1 MRNMVSIAAA
11 VISDAGRR
19 KVAWVVLVVSA
30 MLATMIPSL
39 PTYGA
44 GVVEGVYRE
53 VALAL
58 IFAASLVLTLSLAA
72 NRVPGEVERRTVYNV
87 LAKRV
92 HRWEYLAGSWLG
104 VVAVM
109 ALAIA
114 AFTLVTQGV
123 GMMRYGDPM
132 WQLWQGSL
140 GIWCE
145 MGALAAFAM
154 AVSALTGPVVVVTAS
169 LAFLFAAHSRATLFS
184 EGAGGLAAMLYPS
197 FDTFNVINPVA
208 HGDGVGLTYLL
219 VMLASFVAWS
229 AGLLLAG
236 SLAFG
241 RRDL

>member
-1 MRNMVSIAAA
+1 MRNIVAIAAA
-11 VISDAGRR
+11 VVADAGRR
-19 KVAWVVLVVSA
+19 KVAWIVLVVA
-30 MLATMIPSL
+30 AILAVMIPSL
-39 PTYGA
+39 PTYGV
-44 GVVEGVYRE
+44 GVIEGVYRE

-104 VVAVM
+104 IVAVM
-109 ALAIA
+109 ALAIG

-132 WQLWQGSL
+132 WQLWQGAL

-145 MGALAAFAM
+145 MGALAAFAV
-154 AVSALTGPVVVVTAS
+154 AVSALTGPVVVVAAS
-169 LAFLFAAHSRATLFS
+169 IVFLFAAHSRSALLG
-184 EGAGGLAAMLYPS
+184 EDVQGLAAFYPS

-208 HGDGVGLTYLL
+208 HGGGVSLVYLL
-219 VMLASFVAWS
+219 VMLASFAAWS
-229 AGLLLAG
+229 AVLLLAG
-236 SLAFG
+236 SVAFG